1 MKTFKALLW
10 KEVQTLKYVWVAGFL
25 LFYAFGFWPSLFGS
39 GAFESRPYQ
48 SIAGISMTFGNVYC
62 VILAI
67 SLVCRD
73 FQNPLEFFWRAR
85 PISLV
90 PMVMVKYFLGLVTI
104 VAISFVPLG
113 LALLWKTSSIGNLPD
128 YKMYPDFEVH
138 ILCFHTFTLIL
149 IFTVCFLTAAL
160 LRKAV
165 ESVLLSFAAI
175 LIVYF
180 FPVVFPP
187 LGFLSVINLTTRWE
201 GSIAIFKPEVLLA
214 APGWNPLSLF
224 NNHLNLGAF
233 VFAFNGEW
241 VVFVLSM
248 VILSLVAF
256 AAAVWVLNRG
266 WSFSLDQK
274 SVAWSLA
281 AVALLLFGAAS
292 FEVGTNLECERVIR
306 STQEQSVQGIAQEG
320 GRGVLVYQFDRGSGL
335 DSTLHLGFQEFDLN
349 REEVY
354 GRSVEDPWVIGPGR
368 MRYGSISYSWD
379 NRSPHLVHYIAR
391 DVSRTYTDR
400 GRWNEERKSLALA
413 TVNFDTPSSATP
425 IARID
430 LKPLMV
436 KHPDRFEDSVFVP
449 GMALVGEA
457 SLALNFSFD
466 TDLQF
471 FDLRPPERPKP
482 VGPPTEGFFGWSV
495 PPGAYGEREIVEFT
509 LPRIPGLSAEERL
522 KALGDLL
529 GSGGHAISPVI
540 YAAQGREYTIDIHR
554 RVSLD
559 EEKAVFEEV
568 GQTVQSP
575 VERLLQSGTRQIVLV
590 DFYLIHV
597 HSGGLTVYDL
607 SDPSRPMR
615 VGHYRSGID
624 NLNTVVPLGDG
635 RILAAGNHLHVV
647 RLPERGRRGV

>member
-1 MKTFKALLW
+1 MRTFKALIW
-10 KEVQTLKYVWVAGFL
+10 KEFQTLKFVWVAGLL
-25 LFYAFGFWPSLFGS
+25 LFYAFPFWPSLVRS
-39 GAFESRPYQ
+39 GASVNRPSESV
-48 SIAGISMTFGNVYC
+48 AGISICFGAVYC
-62 VILAI
+62 VILVI

-73 FQNPLEFFWRAR
+73 FQQPLESFWRSR
-85 PISLV
+85 PIRITQVLLI
-90 PMVMVKYFLGLVTI
+90 KYTLGLITVI
-104 VAISFVPLG
+104 FIAFVPLL
-113 LALLWKTSSIGNLPD
+113 LASLWEGPSTRNLSKFQMLPD
-128 YKMYPDFEVH
+128 FQVH
-138 ILCFHTFTLIL
+138 ILLLHTFTLMAVL
-149 IFTVCFLTAAL
+149 SLCFFVGAWV
-160 LRKAV
+160 RKAV
-165 ESVLLSFAAI
+165 ETALLSFAAI
-175 LIVYF
+175 LILYF

-187 LGFLSVINLTTRWE
+187 LESISIVNFINQWEASVGL
-201 GSIAIFKPEVLLA
+201 FKPEVLVA

-224 NNHLNLGAF
+224 NTHLNLGVF
-233 VFAFNGEW
+233 VFAFNQDW
-241 VVFVLSM
+241 VIFVLSM

-274 SVAWSLA
+274 SIAWSLA
-281 AVALLLFGAAS
+281 AVSLLLFGAAS

-306 STQEQSVQGIAQEG
+306 STQERSVQGIAQKD

-335 DSTLHLGFQEFDLN
+335 DSSLHLGFQEFDLN

-368 MRYGSISYSWD
+368 VRYGNISFSWD
-379 NRSPHLVHYIAR
+379 HRSPHLVHYIAR

-400 GRWNEERKSLALA
+400 SRWKEERKSLALA
-413 TVNFDTPSSATP
+413 TVNFETPSSATL
-425 IARID
+425 IARVD
-430 LKPLMV
+430 LRPLME
-436 KHPDRFEDSVFVP
+436 KHPNRFEDSGFVP

-457 SLALNFSFD
+457 SLVLNLSFD
-466 TDLQF
+466 TDLKF
-471 FDLRPPERPKP
+471 FDLRSPEHPKASGSP
-482 VGPPTEGFFGWSV
+482 IKGFFGWSV
-495 PPGAYGEREIVEFT
+495 PPGAYGEREMVEFT

-540 YAAQGREYTIDIHR
+540 YAAQGRDYTIGIHR

-559 EEKAVFEEV
+559 EEKAVFEKV
-568 GQTVQSP
+568 GDIVQSP

-590 DFYLIHV
+590 DSYLIHV

-624 NLNTVVPLGDG
+624 SLNKVVPLGDG

-647 RLPERGRRGV
+647 RLPEKGRRGV